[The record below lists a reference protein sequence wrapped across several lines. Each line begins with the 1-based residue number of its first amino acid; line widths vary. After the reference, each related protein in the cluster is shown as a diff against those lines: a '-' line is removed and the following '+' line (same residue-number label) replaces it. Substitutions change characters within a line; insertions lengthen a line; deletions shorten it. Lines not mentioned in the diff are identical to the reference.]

1 MEEFELIDIRE
12 EQEVKNSWNTF
23 IHSHHY
29 HYCTDYFDS
38 SFALHPRRTVES
50 HRHRTQAMTPS
61 EMFQDGNPVSSNFKT
76 LEELW
81 EWHKPLIE
89 AEIKFE
95 EEHKAS

>member
-1 MEEFELIDIRE
+1 
-12 EQEVKNSWNTF
+12 
-23 IHSHHY
+23 
-29 HYCTDYFDS
+29 
-38 SFALHPRRTVES
+38 
-50 HRHRTQAMTPS
+50 MTPS

-95 EEHKAS
+95 EEHKASWLKESDCFLFNIIIKLVFLNIPIIEYELALELFVWFFFKEHQKCVG